1 MPSRISGHRL
11 LLIAYAVLTG
21 GLAVAAGLLSSMPG
35 IDPLGHFTWISVA
48 SVVVIGSLVAM
59 SGVWT
64 AVGMYALVFWCFHF
78 GLIAVLAT
86 GYADVEDL
94 SVWDLSWLLG
104 PHAAEAAVVAL
115 ARDSRVCVRRDD
127 RLCLPPPLAVPHQP
141 GPNRRSP
148 LILTGLP
155 DRCWSWAAL
164 AMWSAIVLAT
174 GGLGGFFVS
183 YGDYLQ
189 ATARVRRVAGR
200 HLAGA
205 RLRPGAVGHRQD
217 GMAADGGHRRLRVA
231 LDGGAPDGPPGR
243 GHVSRCGGDGRCRR
257 DAVAS

>member
-11 LLIAYAVLTG
+11 LLIAYAVMTG

-35 IDPLGHFTWISVA
+35 TDPLGHFPWISAA

-115 ARDSRVCVRRDD
+115 GGTLAFASRRD
-127 RLCLPPPLAVPHQP
+127 RSSLPAAARRCSTPTRSESPEPAHPH
-141 GPNRRSP
+141 GTAGSM
-148 LILTGLP
+148 LVLGG
-155 DRCWSWAAL
+155 A

-183 YGDYLQ
+183 YGEYLQ
-189 ATARVRRVAGR
+189 ATAEYGALLGVIW
-200 HLAGA
+200 LALGCG
-205 RLRPGAVGHRQD
+205 LVLSVTGRPGWLRT
-217 GMAADGGHRRLRVA
+217 AADSRLRVA
-231 LDGGAPDGPPGR
+231 VDGGAPDGPPG
-243 GHVSRCGGDGRCRR
+243 
-257 DAVAS
+257 

>member
-1 MPSRISGHRL
+1 
-11 LLIAYAVLTG
+11 
-21 GLAVAAGLLSSMPG
+21 
-35 IDPLGHFTWISVA
+35 
-48 SVVVIGSLVAM
+48 M

-115 ARDSRVCVRRDD
+115 AGTLAFASGVTIVLACRRPS
-127 RLCLPPPLAVPHQP
+127 LFHTNPVESPEPAHPH
-141 GPNRRSP
+141 GTAGSM
-148 LILTGLP
+148 LVLGG
-155 DRCWSWAAL
+155 A

-189 ATARVRRVAGR
+189 ATAEYGALLGVIW
-200 HLAGA
+200 LALGCG
-205 RLRPGAVGHRQD
+205 LVLSVTGTD
-217 GMAADGGHRRLRVA
+217 GMAADGGDSRLRVA
-231 LDGGAPDGPPGR
+231 LDGGPPDGPPGR
-243 GHVSRCGGDGRCRR
+243 GHVSRCGGDGRCRA